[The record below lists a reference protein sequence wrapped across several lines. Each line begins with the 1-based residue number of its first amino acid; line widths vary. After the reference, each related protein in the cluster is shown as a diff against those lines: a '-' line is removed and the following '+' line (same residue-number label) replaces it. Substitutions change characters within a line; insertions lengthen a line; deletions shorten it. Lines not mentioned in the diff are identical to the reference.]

1 MRTHRPSA
9 LALLS
14 SLSLF
19 WAGCSSKG
27 AAPAARVRPPPLV
40 SAAEVEAREVP
51 VTLNAPVDLRP
62 LFAADVGAKTLG
74 YLDAVL
80 VDRGDRVRKGQLVA
94 VVRPSDLPDQLA
106 AERGSLETIKAAAA
120 LARSNFERAQKLAP
134 SGLVSQQDLQ
144 TTTSALAQAEANER
158 ASESRISAL
167 ATRLGEMR
175 IEAPLD
181 GVVASR
187 RLDPGA
193 LVGPGGAGPI
203 LTVVQTNVLR
213 VFIAITERDVGRAR
227 VGQEARVELDAIP
240 GKTFQ
245 GRVVRLAPAFDPS
258 TRTLDAEVQLENPT
272 GELRPGMYGRGAI
285 VVETHPGAAVI
296 PATAAVINSKG
307 QFAFVLEGE
316 VVRRR
321 PIELGV
327 DGGEWLEV
335 VRGLKAG
342 DEVVVAGTDGLAD
355 GARVRV
361 YRPGPAPDP
370 APAQGAPAIS
380 ASGRPEKKPDADSAR
395 N

>member
-1 MRTHRPSA
+1 MRTDRPIA
-9 LALLS
+9 VALL
-14 SLSLF
+14 LSLNLL

-27 AAPAARVRPPPLV
+27 SAPSARTRPPPLV
-40 SAAEVEAREVP
+40 SVAKVEARDVP

-62 LFAADVGAKTLG
+62 LFSADVGAKTLG

-80 VDRGDRVRKGQLVA
+80 VDRGDRVRKGQLLA

-106 AERGSLETIKAAAA
+106 AERGSLGTIKAAAA
-120 LARSNFERAQKLAP
+120 LARSNFERAEKLAP

-144 TTTSALAQAEANER
+144 TATSALAQAEASEHS
-158 ASESRISAL
+158 SESRISAL

-193 LVGPGGAGPI
+193 LVGPGAAGPI

-213 VFIAITERDVGRAR
+213 VFIAITEREIGRAKL
-227 VGQEARVELDAIP
+227 GQEARVDLDAFP
-240 GKTFQ
+240 GRSFQ
-245 GRVVRLAPAFDPS
+245 GRLVRLAPAFDSS
-258 TRTLDAEVQLENPT
+258 TRTIDAEVQLENTT

-285 VVETHPGAAVI
+285 VVETHAGAPVI

-307 QFAFVLEGE
+307 QFAFVLSGEG
-316 VVRRR
+316 VRRV

-335 VRGLKAG
+335 LRGLKVG

-361 YRPGPAPDP
+361 YHPSSVP
-370 APAQGAPAIS
+370 APAQGPAAAA
-380 ASGRPEKKPDADSAR
+380 ASPRPGEKPDAAPSAR